1 MDNKNWANSA
11 VLMDIANKFKT
22 PLYVYDEN
30 RIRKNYRSFYLAFKN
45 RYPKT
50 KVLYAYKANTN
61 LTICSIIRREGAGAD
76 VVSGEELK
84 TAFIIGVKPGDIMFT
99 GNSKSQDELKTAVS
113 KGVVI
118 NIDSLDELK
127 MLEKILAESGKKA
140 RISFRINPAIDPKT
154 HQKVSTGIRDS
165 KFGIHIEKDLAFNA
179 YKTAK
184 EMKNVKIAG
193 IHTHIGSQ
201 IMDVKVFA
209 ETAERIMEFVFR
221 LKNEL
226 DIELEFVDF
235 GGGLGISYRSENAPI
250 PEDMAKAVIP
260 VVQNWAKKINYEP
273 QLWLEPGRYIV
284 GDAGILLCK
293 VQSVKKT
300 PYRNFVNVDAGFS
313 ALLRPAMY
321 DAYHGVSVV
330 GKENIEATERY
341 DIAGNLC
348 ESGDILARDRLL
360 PEIKIGDVI
369 AIHDV
374 GAYGFCMSSNYNS
387 KLRPAEI
394 LVREK
399 SAEIIRHQRCRSYEF
414 AKQIHIIR
422 ERETID
428 DLFARQ
434 RIPEDLI

>member
-1 MDNKNWANSA
+1 MENKNRANSA

-30 RIRKNYRSFYLAFKN
+30 RIRKNYRSFYQAFKN

-61 LTICSIIRREGAGAD
+61 LTICSILCREGAGAD

-118 NIDSLDELK
+118 NIDSPDELK
-127 MLEKILAESGKKA
+127 MLGRILAESGKKA

-154 HQKVSTGIRDS
+154 HSKISTGIMDS
-165 KFGIHIEKDLAFNA
+165 KFGIHIEKDLALNV

-193 IHTHIGSQ
+193 IHTHVGSQ

-209 ETAERIMEFVFR
+209 EVAERIMEFVFR

-226 DIELEFVDF
+226 DIELEFVDL
-235 GGGLGISYRSENAPI
+235 GGGLGIPYNNESAPS
-250 PEDMAKAVIP
+250 PEDIANAIIP
-260 VVQNWAKKINYEP
+260 VIQKWNKKINYEP

-284 GDAGILLCK
+284 GDAGILLCG
-293 VQSVKKT
+293 VQSIKKT

-313 ALLRPAMY
+313 TLLRPAMY
-321 DAYHGVSVV
+321 DAYHRVSVV
-330 GKENIEATERY
+330 GKEDRETTGRY

-360 PEIKIGDVI
+360 PEIKINDII

-387 KLRPAEI
+387 RPRPAEI
-394 LVREK
+394 LIREK
-399 SAEIIRHQRCRSYEF
+399 SIE
-414 AKQIHIIR
+414 IIR

-434 RIPEDLI
+434 RIPGDIR

>member
-1 MDNKNWANSA
+1 MENKNRANSA

-30 RIRKNYRSFYLAFKN
+30 RIRKNYRSFYQAFKN

-61 LTICSIIRREGAGAD
+61 LTICSILRREGAGAD

-118 NIDSLDELK
+118 NIDSPDELK
-127 MLEKILAESGKKA
+127 MLGRILAESGKKA

-154 HQKVSTGIRDS
+154 HSKISTGIMDS
-165 KFGIHIEKDLAFNA
+165 KFGIHIEKDLALNV

-193 IHTHIGSQ
+193 IHTHVGSQ

-209 ETAERIMEFVFR
+209 EVAERIMEFVFR

-226 DIELEFVDF
+226 DIELEFVDL
-235 GGGLGISYRSENAPI
+235 GGGLGIPYNNESAPS
-250 PEDMAKAVIP
+250 PEDIANAIIP
-260 VVQNWAKKINYEP
+260 VIQKWNKKINYEP

-284 GDAGILLCK
+284 GDAGILLCR
-293 VQSVKKT
+293 VQSIKKT

-313 ALLRPAMY
+313 TLLRPAMY
-321 DAYHGVSVV
+321 DAYHRVSVV
-330 GKENIEATERY
+330 GKEGRETTGRY

-360 PEIKIGDVI
+360 PEIKISDVI

-387 KLRPAEI
+387 RPRPAEI
-394 LVREK
+394 LIREK
-399 SAEIIRHQRCRSYEF
+399 SIE
-414 AKQIHIIR
+414 IIR

-428 DLFARQ
+428 DLFAGQ
-434 RIPEDLI
+434 RIPEDIR